1 MRREYVVRKVRIGK
15 NGKSKVYL
23 EGKSIFN
30 CYFTTDSS
38 IKKYS
43 IVIIINGRVVKA
55 SSVQK
60 K

>member
-15 NGKSKVYL
+15 NGRFKVYL
-23 EGKSIFN
+23 EGKSILN

-60 K
+60 E